1 MSNWQMVIDLIQYKN
16 NKGESM
22 ITRDTIIDAVVSVV
36 ENNVISQTPRAV
48 SEEQLKEILDSG
60 REGLVATANAIA
72 DKLLNKSV

>member
-1 MSNWQMVIDLIQYKN
+1 MVIDLIQYKN

>member
-1 MSNWQMVIDLIQYKN
+1 
-16 NKGESM
+16 M